1 MLIGRHDI
9 ENLMRRDP
17 ASACLP
23 CSTGELN
30 TENSAANGESSE
42 VEMEIS
48 DVKDGHG
55 NARLG
60 PRADGQAVQ
69 PETGSEERPRDRAA
83 DEADAHRARRS

>member
-23 CSTGELN
+23 CSTGDLN
-30 TENSAANGESSE
+30 TENGAANGESSE

-48 DVKDGHG
+48 DALL
-55 NARLG
+55 NL
-60 PRADGQAVQ
+60 
-69 PETGSEERPRDRAA
+69 RPIRQV
-83 DEADAHRARRS
+83 SF